1 MGFKN
6 ALSTISNEKTQLKSL
21 ESEYISTQKRLI
33 KLEGFFAKEKDEK
46 TKRTSSKIKKFSPF
60 KTKKELEI
68 DVKNN
73 EKALLDLSRK
83 IKIQELKN
91 EEATELLGAKN
102 ADEKFQI
109 KKKYAERLLE
119 IQLTSEK
126 KQLILRKSIE
136 RAVMQQKFE
145 NFQKEAML
153 RLEAYKDKVR
163 LSDLDDGKKESLVS
177 DATSGTASLITNSK
191 EELDIS
197 FEELDKKYEPINE
210 LFENLAILRRKAL
223 GISIG
228 KDGEGT
234 KEEELGSLEDYLNT
248 YKELMGGVSDFISAE
263 YDRQMA
269 IEQNKTNA
277 LNEELNNRLL
287 NENLSKEE
295 RKRIQNEIG
304 QNDEKLRKR
313 QEQIAR
319 KKFETEK
326 AFNISSAIID
336 TFAGA
341 SKALA
346 QDGVYGIVSGAAI
359 ITQGL
364 LNVAQIARQKFQS
377 SSANTP
383 VNTGAGGGS
392 DSEGVGDREFNFN
405 LVGNTQNNQLLE
417 TLQSQFE
424 RPLQAFVVSKDITTQ
439 QELDANIRSGASI

>member
-1 MGFKN
+1 
-6 ALSTISNEKTQLKSL
+6 
-21 ESEYISTQKRLI
+21 
-33 KLEGFFAKEKDEK
+33 
-46 TKRTSSKIKKFSPF
+46 
-60 KTKKELEI
+60 
-68 DVKNN
+68 
-73 EKALLDLSRK
+73 
-83 IKIQELKN
+83 
-91 EEATELLGAKN
+91 
-102 ADEKFQI
+102 
-109 KKKYAERLLE
+109 
-119 IQLTSEK
+119 
-126 KQLILRKSIE
+126 
-136 RAVMQQKFE
+136 
-145 NFQKEAML
+145 
-153 RLEAYKDKVR
+153 
-163 LSDLDDGKKESLVS
+163 
-177 DATSGTASLITNSK
+177 
-191 EELDIS
+191 
-197 FEELDKKYEPINE
+197 
-210 LFENLAILRRKAL
+210 
-223 GISIG
+223 
-228 KDGEGT
+228 GT
-234 KEEELGSLEDYLNT
+234 KEEELGSLEDYLNA

-269 IEQNKTNA
+269 IEENKTNA

-346 QDGVYGIVSGAAI
+346 QGGVFGIASGSAI
-359 ITQGL
+359 IAQGL

-424 RPLQAFVVSKDITTQ
+424 KPLQAFVVSKDITTQ